1 MASWV
6 DVKLIVNADG
16 FEMSQPTR
24 AYRAAA
30 QLLAGVDA
38 ETAANAAYAVA
49 TRSGVVKKLR
59 DRAKVEQAAAVA
71 AAWVAAEAVAAKAA
85 VQVPRPEAPASARSD
100 LSSAREPKLCLS
112 QVAKTHAAEMAEL
125 KRRLAELE
133 WGAQ

>member
-1 MASWV
+1 
-6 DVKLIVNADG
+6 
-16 FEMSQPTR
+16 MSQPTR
-24 AYRAAA
+24 AYRVAA
-30 QLLAGVDA
+30 QLLTGVDA

-49 TRSGVVKKLR
+49 TRSGVAKKLR

-133 WGAQ
+133 RGAQ